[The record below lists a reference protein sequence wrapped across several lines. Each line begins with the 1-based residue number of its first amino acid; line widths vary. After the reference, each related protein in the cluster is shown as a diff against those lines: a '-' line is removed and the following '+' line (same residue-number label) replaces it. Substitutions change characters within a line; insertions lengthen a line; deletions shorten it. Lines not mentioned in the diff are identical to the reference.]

1 MQTLVADQ
9 LWTDAQ
15 PLRVLGLPLG
25 RRLGVARNA
34 TGGLVVFS
42 PLKGSAAAI
51 RALRELGDVQSFVVP
66 SRFHDLFFPDY
77 FAAFPKAAF
86 LAGETVC
93 RDHRTWPLT
102 PLTANHPAL
111 AGFRFVRIEGMP
123 QVQEHVF
130 LHEVTRTLIVADLF
144 FNLPIA
150 ADPLTRFWMRLA
162 DMGGRPRPSRLFRSA
177 IRDPAAFAASLQEV
191 LTWPFDQILTGHGE
205 WVATQGP
212 QVLREA
218 FAPWITAHPRS

>member
-34 TGGLVVFS
+34 AGGLVVFS
-42 PLKGSAAAI
+42 PLNGSPAAI
-51 RALRELGDVQSFVVP
+51 RALRDLGEVQAFVVP
-66 SRFHDLFFPDY
+66 SRYHDLFFPDY
-77 FAAFPKAAF
+77 FAAFPQAAF
-86 LAGETVC
+86 LAGEATC
-93 RDHRTWPLT
+93 RDHPAWPLT
-102 PLTANHPAL
+102 PLTAEHPAL
-111 AGFRFVRIEGMP
+111 AGFRYARIEGMP
-123 QVQEHVF
+123 RVQEHVF

-162 DMGGRPRPSRLFRSA
+162 DMGGRPRPSRLWRSC
-177 IRDPAAFAASLQEV
+177 IGDPSAFTASLREV
-191 LTWPFDQILTGHGE
+191 LTWPFDRILPGHGE
-205 WVATQGP
+205 CVATRGP
-212 QVLREA
+212 HVLREA
-218 FAPWITAHPRS
+218 FAPWLEAARRG